1 MKETLAVKLTELGL
15 TPTEAQVYLALVQNG
30 PMGASA
36 IAAATGLARTAVYPT
51 LGALVDKGLA
61 DAGEGYGSR
70 FSPVP
75 AEQVLPHLLAADKA
89 ALLHRERLTVEVIER
104 ISSMEELAETAP
116 DELIQV
122 IRNPRAVAE
131 RFERLQL
138 EAERS
143 IDGVTKAPF
152 FVDPSNPTQEKVL
165 RRGVHYR
172 TLYEGGLLDE
182 PAMKA
187 DLLKWVPMGEEARVY
202 HGKLPQKLIIFDSK
216 VVLMP
221 LVRVGEAPKTVVIRH
236 TELAQTLSL
245 AFQYLWERAEPLAYQ
260 QPGRAKKAKS
270 VPLNKPASHRNDKP
284 LRA

>member
-1 MKETLAVKLTELGL
+1 MKETLAEELTQLGL

-89 ALLHRERLTVEVIER
+89 ALLHRERLTAEVIER
-104 ISSMEELAETAP
+104 ISSLEEQAETAP

-122 IRNPRAVAE
+122 IRSPRAVAE

-143 IDGVTKAPF
+143 IDA
-152 FVDPSNPTQEKVL
+152 FVKGPPSFGDPSNPIQEKAQ

-172 TLYEGGLLDE
+172 GLYEGGLLQE
-182 PAMKA
+182 SAMKA
-187 DLLKWVPMGEEARVY
+187 RVLNWMENGEESRV
-202 HGKLPQKLIIFDSK
+202 F
-216 VVLMP
+216 
-221 LVRVGEAPKTVVIRH
+221 
-236 TELAQTLSL
+236 
-245 AFQYLWERAEPLAYQ
+245 
-260 QPGRAKKAKS
+260 PGRTASKAS
-270 VPLNKPASHRNDKP
+270 DLRFESRSHAISPTRRIDENSRHP
-284 LRA
+284 PP

>member
-1 MKETLAVKLTELGL
+1 MKETLAEELTHLGL

-89 ALLHRERLTVEVIER
+89 ALLHRERLTAEVIER
-104 ISSMEELAETAP
+104 ISSLEEQAESAS

-122 IRNPRAVAE
+122 IRSPRAVAE
-131 RFERLQL
+131 RFARLQL
-138 EAERS
+138 EAEHTV
-143 IDGVTKAPF
+143 DGFAKGTY
-152 FVDPSNPTQEKVL
+152 FVDPTNPTQEKAQ

-172 TLYEGGLLDE
+172 ALYESGLLDN
-182 PAMKA
+182 PAMKTNI
-187 DLLKWVPMGEEARVY
+187 LKWGANGEEARVY
-202 HGKLPQKLIIFDSK
+202 HGELPQKLMIFDSK

-221 LVRVGEAPKTVVIRH
+221 LVRPGEPPKTVVIRH

-245 AFQYLWERAEPLAYQ
+245 AFQYLWDRAEPIANS
-260 QPGRAKKAKS
+260 QPGNARKAKG
-270 VPLNKPASHRNDKP
+270 VTFGRAASNRNDKP
-284 LRA
+284 MRA